1 MLGLGRPVSSREMGW
16 EARRVCGVSSVSKVQ
31 QEDWDMQ
38 REEALVLNRK
48 FRRVGIANEMN
59 NQSLQTST
67 GRLGLKQNY
76 IEVWL

>member
-1 MLGLGRPVSSREMGW
+1 MGW

-38 REEALVLNRK
+38 REEALVQNRK

-59 NQSLQTST
+59 NWSLQTST

-76 IEVWL
+76 NEVWLWCG